1 MQTQRTFGD
10 VRERREE
17 RVGNNFKEQKHLRD
31 KEKDD
36 LKVSTGR
43 KIIGNAR
50 EIDVLV
56 EAKGSAVLGGRKVHG

>member
-1 MQTQRTFGD
+1 MQTQIAFGD

-17 RVGNNFKEQKHLRD
+17 RVGNNFKEQKHSRD

-36 LKVSTGR
+36 QKVGTGR

-50 EIDVLV
+50 ENDVLV
-56 EAKGSAVLGGRKVHG
+56 

>member
-50 EIDVLV
+50 ENDVLV